1 MKSSVGICIVFCF
14 AVFGLGSA
22 LQCYKCTDYT
32 GSCSKVKGCG
42 WDDACLTLKER
53 GGYIYRQCIKY
64 SDCEYNRLSQMFPSV
79 ASFTYRCCT
88 TDLCNA
94 APLTAAGKPL
104 LGLLASLAVFWWCV
118 L

>member
-1 MKSSVGICIVFCF
+1 MEHNIHLKFPSPCVPLTPV
-14 AVFGLGSA
+14 A
-22 LQCYKCTDYT
+22 QPYT
-32 GSCSKVKGCG
+32 STEEDDPHLCSLL
-42 WDDACLTLKER
+42 LT